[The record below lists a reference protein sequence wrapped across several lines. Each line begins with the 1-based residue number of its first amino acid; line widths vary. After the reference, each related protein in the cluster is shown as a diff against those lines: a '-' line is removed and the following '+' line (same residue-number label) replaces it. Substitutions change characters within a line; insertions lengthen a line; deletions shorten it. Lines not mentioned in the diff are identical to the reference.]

1 VNLALAPADSLAQ
14 AAVSE
19 EEYAK
24 RQQGLIEA
32 IAAMEAAEAR
42 QKLADQNLE
51 AAKEKNLPLN
61 AEMER
66 AIRDG
71 AGLAEESAPVAK
83 AKSEIV
89 AREARL
95 RRGAPAAVVAAL
107 APPGAPAGG
116 VPVEGNGPAPGSKPV
131 PQAERDKARGKGEA
145 KKEVEILAQGGST
158 FDSKANLVVFEQDVV
173 VNHPQFDLVCDKLIV
188 FLKKQAEEEDSA
200 LDKAIATG
208 KRVTVRK
215 TGADGE
221 VQIGQ
226 ARKVTFE
233 GKSGD
238 VILEDWP
245 QVQTDTRLIQAKSQD
260 TIIILNQDGKMK
272 INGPSITKLLLPEK
286 KSVSDA
292 AAGSP

>member
-1 VNLALAPADSLAQ
+1 MKTQSPQAISHRMIVCVLVALVNLALAPADSLAQ
-14 AAVSE
+14 AAVTE

-116 VPVEGNGPAPGSKPV
+116 APSRAMVRHLDPSRSHRLSAIRRG
-131 PQAERDKARGKGEA
+131 ARGRRRKRSRSSRR
-145 KKEVEILAQGGST
+145 EV
-158 FDSKANLVVFEQDVV
+158 
-173 VNHPQFDLVCDKLIV
+173 
-188 FLKKQAEEEDSA
+188 
-200 LDKAIATG
+200 
-208 KRVTVRK
+208 R
-215 TGADGE
+215 
-221 VQIGQ
+221 
-226 ARKVTFE
+226 
-233 GKSGD
+233 
-238 VILEDWP
+238 
-245 QVQTDTRLIQAKSQD
+245 
-260 TIIILNQDGKMK
+260 
-272 INGPSITKLLLPEK
+272 PSIQKPTLSCSNKMWW
-286 KSVSDA
+286 STTRSSTSSA
-292 AAGSP
+292 TS